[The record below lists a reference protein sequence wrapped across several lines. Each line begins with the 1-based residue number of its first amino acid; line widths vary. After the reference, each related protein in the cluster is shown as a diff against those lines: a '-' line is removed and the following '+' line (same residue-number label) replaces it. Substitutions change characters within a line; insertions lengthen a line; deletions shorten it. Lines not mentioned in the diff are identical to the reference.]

1 MSVGMLIKTQAAHHI
16 RYGADVD
23 VWSVSVDP
31 ELFDVEQV
39 KHDFL
44 SQRSHWRDPVLT
56 ESGIYVLVERFLK
69 GSRCYKLDAVRV
81 GTELSR
87 GVIEYPATPGAYG
100 ILSMPAERFGYDI
113 REHIRH
119 VRFAGETA
127 YDSFKESRSAGMAT
141 LKLSGAVTL
150 EGKLL
155 DVPDDVR
162 LNVP

>member
-1 MSVGMLIKTQAAHHI
+1 MLIKTQAAHHI
-16 RYGADVD
+16 RYGADVA
-23 VWSVSVDP
+23 VWSISVDP

-44 SQRSHWRDPVLT
+44 SQKSHWRKPVLT

-81 GTELSR
+81 DTELGR
-87 GVIEYPATPGAYG
+87 GVIEYPATLGVYG
-100 ILSMPAERFGYDI
+100 ILSTPAERFGYDI

-119 VRFAGETA
+119 VRFAGEVVCNE
-127 YDSFKESRSAGMAT
+127 FKESKLAGTAT
-141 LKLSGAVTL
+141 LKLPGAVSL